1 MKVNISV
8 LRAFNWWEVIFQRF
22 YSIWGAGAEL
32 KAQSACST
40 LQLYGQRC
48 RSTRL
53 QSSYRE
59 YFLARRIDFLDFLCW
74 HHHKYILLLFLKL
87 SKMVQTVKETDMT
100 LLTPAVASPDSG
112 TVRQH
117 CTSLIHQHL
126 LLPLKTSLEICF
138 LNRLNTEVKPAEIKK
153 KFK

>member
-32 KAQSACST
+32 RAQSACST
-40 LQLYGQRC
+40 LQLYD
-48 RSTRL
+48 
-53 QSSYRE
+53 YRAATGNISWPGE
-59 YFLARRIDFLDFLCW
+59 LTFWTFFVDITINIFYYF
-74 HHHKYILLLFLKL
+74 FLKL

-117 CTSLIHQHL
+117 CSSLIHQHL
-126 LLPLKTSLEICF
+126 LLPLKASLEICF

>member
-74 HHHKYILLLFLKL
+74 HHHKYILLLFFLNFL
-87 SKMVQTVKETDMT
+87 NSKRDRHDFTDSCCSIT
-100 LLTPAVASPDSG
+100 RQRNSPTALHVFDPP
-112 TVRQH
+112 TF
-117 CTSLIHQHL
+117 TSSFKSLAWN
-126 LLPLKTSLEICF
+126 LLPKPTQYRSKTSW
-138 LNRLNTEVKPAEIKK
+138 N
-153 KFK
+153 